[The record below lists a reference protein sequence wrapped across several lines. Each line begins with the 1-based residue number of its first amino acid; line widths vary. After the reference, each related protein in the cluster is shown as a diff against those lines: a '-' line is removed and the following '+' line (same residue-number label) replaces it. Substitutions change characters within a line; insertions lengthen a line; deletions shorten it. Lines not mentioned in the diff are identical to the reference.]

1 MQEILILK
9 YCLLLPVLSVL
20 SDVKFYASAHL
31 QATITSFS
39 PISKLY
45 IISFDIGEAQMA
57 HFEDFFA
64 YAQYDP
70 PADKEFAGEKV

>member
-1 MQEILILK
+1 MK
-9 YCLLLPVLSVL
+9 CH
-20 SDVKFYASAHL
+20 ASAHT

-70 PADKEFAGEKV
+70 PADQEYAGEKV